1 MTMLCP
7 KIDYNEAPLY
17 YQAEV
22 KKSKILLGKAGIIK
36 EDEEEE
42 VSN

>member
-1 MTMLCP
+1 MSSTVLINFDP
-7 KIDYNEAPLY
+7 WYLL
-17 YQAEV
+17 QAEV

-42 VSN
+42 VYMFV

>member
-1 MTMLCP
+1 MFNFDLWYTMF
-7 KIDYNEAPLY
+7 
-17 YQAEV
+17 QAEV

-42 VSN
+42 VYMFV